1 MDTLKRYVKDQTIV
15 AQVTLQ
21 IIIFVPTVK
30 KCSYFG
36 QDLVELVLTSNP
48 QVISTVGN
56 YSSVKLLIDY
66 NDEEPPKEVNNLMLI
81 DNNLFLPP
89 KPAPW
94 AIGVIVEYKEYILL
108 NTSVH
113 DLIISATNGLKQ
125 TVR

>member
-15 AQVTLQ
+15 AQVTLE
-21 IIIFVPTVK
+21 IIIFEPTFK
-30 KCSYFG
+30 KIILFWLRLWPWFICQFG
-36 QDLVELVLTSNP
+36 ELALTSNP

-94 AIGVIVEYKEYILL
+94 ATSVIV
-108 NTSVH
+108 
-113 DLIISATNGLKQ
+113 
-125 TVR
+125 

>member
-1 MDTLKRYVKDQTIV
+1 MEFVHPPQSVSVVLDGLPTDPTLWTTLEMDTLKRYVKDQTIV

-89 KPAPW
+89 KPAP
-94 AIGVIVEYKEYILL
+94 
-108 NTSVH
+108 
-113 DLIISATNGLKQ
+113 
-125 TVR
+125 